1 MSEVICP
8 YCGHEAKLIDSKQV
22 YGKSY
27 GNMYMCWDCDA
38 YVGTHKGTTKPLGRL
53 ANKDLR
59 HWKVQAHAA
68 FDPLWKSKRMSRSD
82 AYDLL
87 SNKLG
92 MKRSE
97 CHIGMFDVDTCKR
110 VIAVLNND

>member
-1 MSEVICP
+1 MNEVICP

-53 ANKDLR
+53 ANKELG
-59 HWKVQAHAA
+59 HWTVQAHNA
-68 FDPLWKSKRMSRSD
+68 FDIKWRGALMSRKD
-82 AYDLL
+82 AYRWL
-87 SNKLG
+87 SKSLDIPI
-92 MKRSE
+92 E
-97 CHIGMFDVDTCKR
+97 QTHIGMFDVDICKR
-110 VIAVLNND
+110 VVEMLNHD